1 MNNELIKEKQEY
13 AGFWIRLGA
22 TILDSMF
29 FMFVFL
35 GTLYLFM
42 GNDAFLFAQG
52 KPLLSNYSDIQLNLY
67 TFFYNIVPAILTI
80 FFWIRYKGTPGKIIL
95 NIEVV
100 NEEDGKALSIGR
112 AFLRYIGYIVSI
124 IPFGLGFFWMLF
136 DNRNRTWHDMMAKS
150 VVIYSK
156 KK

>member
-1 MNNELIKEKQEY
+1 MENQDGQEY
-13 AGFWIRLGA
+13 ASFGIRLGA
-22 TILDSMF
+22 TLLDSMF

-52 KPLLSNYSDIQLNLY
+52 KPLLSDYSDIQLNLY

-95 NIEVV
+95 SIEVV
-100 NEEDGKALSIGR
+100 NEETGEALSFGR
-112 AFLRYIGYIVSI
+112 SLIRYIGYFISG
-124 IPFGLGFFWMLF
+124 IPFGAGFFWMLV
-136 DNRNRTWHDMMAKS
+136 DARNRTWHDMMAKS
-150 VVIYSK
+150 VVIYSNK
-156 KK
+156 K